1 MLING
6 YHRSDSV
13 GMFVYGV
20 RIDKLVLLQKKKKKK
35 RKIMKVRL
43 LGFSDSFGYY
53 PAASL

>member
-20 RIDKLVLLQKKKKKK
+20 RIDKLVLLQKKKK

>member
-1 MLING
+1 MSILINV
-6 YHRSDSV
+6 YQRSDSI

-20 RIDKLVLLQKKKKKK
+20 RTDKLVLLGKK
-35 RKIMKVRL
+35 KIMKVRH

>member
-20 RIDKLVLLQKKKKKK
+20 RIDKLVLLQKKKKK

-53 PAASL
+53 AAASL

>member
-35 RKIMKVRL
+35 DYESKAP
-43 LGFSDSFGYY
+43 GFF
-53 PAASL
+53 

>member
-20 RIDKLVLLQKKKKKK
+20 RIDKLVLLQKKKKK
-35 RKIMKVRL
+35 IMKVRL